1 MLLSV
6 GHLLHNFKRK
16 CITCSH
22 YSHAAKEKKENIVA
36 PDQLLKKIIILM
48 QSSEL
53 FNILKY
59 LLPFDYSYTFSH
71 STIFQEFDSSYFQ
84 CKGFLS
90 LM

>member
-36 PDQLLKKIIILM
+36 PNQLLIK
-48 QSSEL
+48 
-53 FNILKY
+53 
-59 LLPFDYSYTFSH
+59 
-71 STIFQEFDSSYFQ
+71 
-84 CKGFLS
+84 
-90 LM
+90 